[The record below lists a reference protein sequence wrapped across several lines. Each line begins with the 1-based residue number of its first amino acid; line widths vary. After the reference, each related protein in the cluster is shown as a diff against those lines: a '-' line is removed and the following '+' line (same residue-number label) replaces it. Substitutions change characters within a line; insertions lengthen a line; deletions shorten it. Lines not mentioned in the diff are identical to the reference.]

1 MSAPAP
7 PPAGTPPPAALPS
20 PPAARPP
27 SPAVFDPGLQPERTL
42 LAWRRTCL
50 SFAVASLLAMRF
62 TVSHLGPVAVVGGIL
77 CAGLAVLAYVLA
89 ATGYRRTHDDLHT
102 AGVLLRGGLPML
114 AATLGVLAIGA
125 LCAAFLVVGAVSAGT
140 P

>member
-1 MSAPAP
+1 MSAPD
-7 PPAGTPPPAALPS
+7 
-20 PPAARPP
+20 
-27 SPAVFDPGLQPERTL
+27 AVFDPGLQPERTL

-77 CAGLAVLAYVLA
+77 CAALAVLAYVLA
-89 ATGYRRTHDDLHT
+89 ATGYRRAHDDLHT

-125 LCAAFLVVGAVSAGT
+125 LCAAFLVVGAVSAWS